1 MRPLL
6 AHGIAAGADVP
17 IPLTV
22 ALAAAAGVLVLS
34 FAFLAAGWTRPR
46 LRHAAAL
53 PDTALPRW
61 SDALLGTLGVTA
73 FAAVAYAG
81 LAGTTLPNENL
92 APTAV
97 YVGFWVGVPFASLLL
112 GDVFRHVSPW
122 RAVGR
127 AAGALAARAG
137 LASRP
142 APYPER
148 LGRVPAAVGL
158 FAFAV
163 CELCWARAGE
173 PRPLAIL
180 MLVYFVVMLVG
191 MSLYGVEPWVRNADA
206 FGVLFALLG
215 SLSPLR
221 GRRFAHSGTA
231 LGGTIALLLVAIG
244 STAFD
249 GAREAAAFKR
259 IAHALEDAG
268 THLGLSAEAALDTGR
283 VAGLALCVVLV
294 LAIWAAG
301 VAPARRHARAFA
313 HTLIPI
319 AAGYLVAHY
328 FSLAVVGGQALWP
341 LANDPLGRGADL
353 FGGAASEV
361 DYAALSATTIWWVQ
375 IGALV
380 AGHVAALVL
389 AHDRALEVY
398 GSARAA
404 ARSQLAMLGLMVV
417 FTCTGLWLLSTGFSA

>member
-1 MRPLL
+1 VNALF

-17 IPLTV
+17 IPLTI
-22 ALAAAAGVLVLS
+22 AAAAAALVLVVS
-34 FAFLAAGWTRPR
+34 FLFLAAGWTRPR
-46 LRHAAAL
+46 LQAAVEHTPKPL
-53 PDTALPRW
+53 PAWL
-61 SDALLGTLGVTA
+61 DAALGTLGVIA

-81 LAGTTLPNENL
+81 LAGTALPNENL

-97 YVGFWVGVPFASLLL
+97 YVGFWVGVAFASLLL

-127 AAGALAARAG
+127 AAGWLSARAG
-137 LASRP
+137 LAQEP
-142 APYPER
+142 MPYPAR
-148 LGRVPAAVGL
+148 LGRIPAAAGL

-173 PRPLAIL
+173 PRALAIL
-180 MLVYFVVMLVG
+180 MLVYCVVMLVG
-191 MSLYGVEPWVRNADA
+191 MSLYGVEAWTRNADA

-215 SLSPLR
+215 SLSPVR
-221 GRRFAHSGTA
+221 GRRFADSGA
-231 LGGTIALLLVAIG
+231 AIGGTVALLLIAIG

-249 GAREAAAFKR
+249 GAREAAAFTR
-259 IAHALEDAG
+259 VAHTLEDAG
-268 THLGLSAEAALDTGR
+268 TGLGLSPDLSLETGR
-283 VAGLALCVVLV
+283 VVGLALCVVLV
-294 LAIWAAG
+294 VAIWAAG
-301 VAPARRHARAFA
+301 VAPVRRHARAFA

-328 FSLAVVGGQALWP
+328 FSLAIIGGQALWP

-353 FGGAASEV
+353 FGGAAAEV
-361 DYAALSATTIWWVQ
+361 DYAALGATTIWWVQ
-375 IGALV
+375 IVALV
-380 AGHVAALVL
+380 GGHVAALVL

-398 GSARAA
+398 GTTRAA

-417 FTCTGLWLLSTGFSA
+417 FTCMGLWLLSTGFSA

>member
-1 MRPLL
+1 MSLF

-17 IPLTV
+17 IPLTI
-22 ALAAAAGVLVLS
+22 ALAAAAAVLVLS

-46 LRHAAAL
+46 LSAPAPAQHGTL
-53 PDTALPRW
+53 PAWLDVP
-61 SDALLGTLGVTA
+61 LGTLGVAT

-81 LAGTTLPNENL
+81 LAGTALPNENL

-127 AAGALAARAG
+127 AAGWLAARAG

-148 LGRVPAAVGL
+148 LGRIPAAAGL

-180 MLVYFVVMLVG
+180 MLVYGVAMLVG
-191 MSLYGVEPWVRNADA
+191 MSFYGVEAWVRNADA

-221 GRRFAHSGTA
+221 GRRFAHTPAA
-231 LGGTIALLLVAIG
+231 LGGTIALLLIAIG

-249 GAREAAAFKR
+249 GAREAAAFRR

-268 THLGLSAEAALDTGR
+268 VRLGLSADVALETGR

-294 LAIWAAG
+294 LAIWVAG
-301 VAPARRHARAFA
+301 IAPARRHARAFA

-328 FSLAVVGGQALWP
+328 FSLAVIGGQALWP

-353 FGGAASEV
+353 FGGAAAEV
-361 DYAALSATTIWWVQ
+361 DYAALGATTIWWVQ
-375 IGALV
+375 IAALV

-404 ARSQLAMLGLMVV
+404 ARSQVAMLGLMVV
-417 FTCTGLWLLSTGFSA
+417 FTTTGLWLLSSGLDA

>member
-1 MRPLL
+1 MNLL

-22 ALAAAAGVLVLS
+22 AAAAAALVLVLS
-34 FAFLAAGWTRPR
+34 FVFLAAGWTRPR
-46 LRHAAAL
+46 LRTVSAAEEPAPL
-53 PDTALPRW
+53 PVLLDV
-61 SDALLGTLGVTA
+61 LLGTLGVVA

-81 LAGTTLPNENL
+81 LAGTALPNENL

-97 YVGFWVGVPFASLLL
+97 YVGFWVGVAFASLLF

-127 AAGALAARAG
+127 AAGWLAGRAG
-137 LASRP
+137 LAQAAP
-142 APYPER
+142 PPYPER
-148 LGRVPAAVGL
+148 LGRLPAAAGL

-191 MSLYGVEPWVRNADA
+191 MSLYGVEAWVRNADA

-215 SLSPLR
+215 A
-221 GRRFAHSGTA
+221 RRRA
-231 LGGTIALLLVAIG
+231 LADASIAGTIALLLIAIG

-249 GAREAAAFKR
+249 GAREATAFTQV
-259 IAHALEDAG
+259 AHALEDLG
-268 THLGLSAEAALDTGR
+268 TGFGLPADVSLETGR
-283 VAGLALCVVLV
+283 VVGLALCVVLV
-294 LAIWAAG
+294 VAIWAVG
-301 VAPARRHARAFA
+301 VAPVRRHARAFA

-328 FSLAVVGGQALWP
+328 FSLAVIGGQALWP

-353 FGGAASEV
+353 FGGATAEV
-361 DYAALSATTIWWVQ
+361 DYAALGATTIWWVQ
-375 IGALV
+375 IVALV
-380 AGHVAALVL
+380 GGHVAALVL

-398 GSARAA
+398 GDARAA

-417 FTCTGLWLLSTGFSA
+417 FTCMGLWLLSTGFG